1 MKVGD
6 LMTPDLEVVAPDDT
20 LKAAA
25 RLMADLGC
33 ETLPVGENNRLIGT
47 ITGCDIAL
55 QVAAAGQGRVE
66 MWRSGC
72 RSNISVAAPFVWR
85 CLTGSAVA
93 LFPHLAHRT
102 GHADFPHPA
111 LGQDVTPSPTARCAH
126 ARSGGR
132 DRNARKG
139 ARVDKSRPCVA

>member
-55 QVAAAGQGRVE
+55 QVAAAGQDPEQTTVGQA
-66 MWRSGC
+66 M
-72 RSNISVAAPFVWR
+72 
-85 CLTGSAVA
+85 SA
-93 LFPHLAHRT
+93 
-102 GHADFPHPA
+102 
-111 LGQDVTPSPTARCAH
+111 DVLYCYESESARNVLMKM
-126 ARSGGR
+126 R
-132 DRNARKG
+132 DW
-139 ARVDKSRPCVA
+139 